1 LIQFKLP
8 RVEFAKPIAMTM
20 TAQQHGTGGNDCARD
35 ADEQPPLVVAL
46 EQALVRTDVSIE
58 AAFGL
63 LGASPGQFIACCRWL
78 LTDRARFRAHIADSV
93 EIDPSTLPYD
103 EEVLALLAKA
113 RAEGRPL
120 YLACRADPR
129 YAQAIAAQLGGFA
142 GVLESTAARD
152 LSDPRRDAQL
162 VEQFGAGGFDYIGAR
177 QRATPARRILEA
189 LRPVQWSKNLLVFV
203 PAITSLHVT
212 ATSLL
217 PAFAVFLAFSLCASA
232 GYVFNDLVDLSA
244 DRKHPDKRRRPFAAA
259 EVPIRIGVALIA
271 LLLIPAFLI
280 ALAVSREVAGVLA
293 GYLAVTTAYSL
304 VLKRKLVID
313 VVTLAGLYT
322 SRVVAGAIAIG
333 VPLSEWLLLFC
344 ILIFTALA
352 LIKRSSEMALRL
364 AQGLPGPAN
373 RNYEPNDLPAL
384 LGLTSAAAFSAVV
397 VFALYLQSAAVHVI
411 YSSPQYL
418 NFALPVLVYWL
429 ARLVVL
435 THRGRV
441 AADPIVFAV
450 RDSASWICAALMVAS
465 IAASV

>member
-1 LIQFKLP
+1 
-8 RVEFAKPIAMTM
+8 
-20 TAQQHGTGGNDCARD
+20 
-35 ADEQPPLVVAL
+35 
-46 EQALVRTDVSIE
+46 
-58 AAFGL
+58 
-63 LGASPGQFIACCRWL
+63 
-78 LTDRARFRAHIADSV
+78 
-93 EIDPSTLPYD
+93 
-103 EEVLALLAKA
+103 
-113 RAEGRPL
+113 
-120 YLACRADPR
+120 
-129 YAQAIAAQLGGFA
+129 
-142 GVLESTAARD
+142 
-152 LSDPRRDAQL
+152 
-162 VEQFGAGGFDYIGAR
+162 
-177 QRATPARRILEA
+177 
-189 LRPVQWSKNLLVFV
+189 VQWSKNLLVFV
-203 PAITSLHVT
+203 PAITSLHLS
-212 ATSLL
+212 AASLL
-217 PAFAVFLAFSLCASA
+217 SAFAVFLAFSLCASA

>member
-1 LIQFKLP
+1 
-8 RVEFAKPIAMTM
+8 MTM
-20 TAQQHGTGGNDCARD
+20 TAQQHGTGGNDCASD
-35 ADEQPPLVVAL
+35 ADEQRPLVVAI
-46 EQALVRTDVSIE
+46 EQALVRTDVSTE

-63 LGASPGQFIACCRWL
+63 LGASPGQFIACCHWL

-113 RAEGRPL
+113 GAEGRPL
-120 YLACRADPR
+120 YLAGTADPR
-129 YAQAIAAQLGGFA
+129 HARAIAAHLGGFA
-142 GVLESTAARD
+142 GVLGSTAALD
-152 LSDPRRDAQL
+152 LSDPRSDAQL

-232 GYVFNDLVDLSA
+232 GYVLNDLIDLSA

-271 LLLIPAFLI
+271 LLLIPAVLI

-322 SRVVAGAIAIG
+322 SRVVAGALAIG

-352 LIKRSSEMALRL
+352 MIKRSSEMALRL

>member
-1 LIQFKLP
+1 LIQFKVP

-46 EQALVRTDVSIE
+46 EQALVRTDVSTE

-259 EVPIRIGVALIA
+259 EVPIRIGVALSA

>member
-1 LIQFKLP
+1 
-8 RVEFAKPIAMTM
+8 MTM
-20 TAQQHGTGGNDCARD
+20 TAQQHGTGGNDCASD
-35 ADEQPPLVVAL
+35 ADERRPLVVAL
-46 EQALVRTDVSIE
+46 EQALVRTDVSTE

-63 LGASPGQFIACCRWL
+63 LGASPAQFIACCHWL
-78 LTDRARFRAHIADSV
+78 LTDRTRFRTHIADQV

-103 EEVLALLAKA
+103 EEILALLAKA
-113 RAEGRPL
+113 GAEGRPL
-120 YLACRADPR
+120 YLACTADPR
-129 YAQAIAAQLGGFA
+129 HARAIAAHLGGFA
-142 GVLESTAARD
+142 GVFGSTAALD
-152 LSDPRRDAQL
+152 LSDPRPDAQL

-177 QRATPARRILEA
+177 QRTTPARRILEA

-203 PAITSLHVT
+203 PAITSLHLS
-212 ATSLL
+212 AASLL
-217 PAFAVFLAFSLCASA
+217 SAFAVFLAFSLCASA

-244 DRKHPDKRRRPFAAA
+244 DRKHPDKHRRPFAAA
-259 EVPIRIGVALIA
+259 EVPIRVGVALIA

-280 ALAVSREVAGVLA
+280 ALAVSRELAGVLA

-322 SRVVAGAIAIG
+322 SRVVAGALAIG

-344 ILIFTALA
+344 VLIFTALA